1 MTCKYYK
8 PPSPIIRNVQATA
21 TTISAGSSGRV
32 EAEVPTVS
40 GYTPVGIIGL
50 ANVGPNSI
58 MTNYYNASTNKV
70 LADLYNHT
78 SSPFE
83 ATPIFIVLYSPN

>member
-1 MTCKYYK
+1 MTCRFYK
-8 PPSPIIRNVQATA
+8 PPSPIIRNVQVTA
-21 TTISAGSSGRV
+21 TTIPASGSGRV

-40 GYTPVGIIGL
+40 GYTPLGIIGI
-50 ANVGPNSI
+50 ANVGTNSI
-58 MTNYYNASTNKV
+58 MTIYYNASTNKAV
-70 LADLYNHT
+70 ADLYNQT